1 MDGEDA
7 ADSSLNSATAPR
19 RAPVCLVRCREHYV
33 NGAEAAALPFDAALA
48 GSHSLALLDGVATLE
63 ECAWLREQAGAAAD
77 EERLLRLSQT
87 DSDAG
92 AGCRAYGEDGMR
104 CDGQTGRIRAP
115 VTRLLGA
122 EGQALCDAILLRAV
136 ARLNELL
143 PGLLDRLFG
152 PGVLTRT
159 LLHNQG
165 LVFSPGEPALNVYGP
180 GGHFDAHTDKQ
191 SLTILVPLSYAS
203 TDADAGAAAAGAM
216 AGAYSGGGTAFWSVH
231 ARAPHA
237 TDDET
242 AEAAATTIKRDEPT
256 LVLRPPPGRAIV
268 FGGQL
273 THAGLPVLEGR
284 RCILVA
290 SFSARTLVTGD
301 AELRARWSSPV
312 LPRRA
317 QRGF

>member
-1 MDGEDA
+1 M
-7 ADSSLNSATAPR
+7 
-19 RAPVCLVRCREHYV
+19 CLVRCKEHYV
-33 NGAEAAALPFDAALA
+33 NGAEAAALPFDDALA

-87 DSDAG
+87 DSDAE
-92 AGCRAYGEDGMR
+92 RRSYGEDGMR

-122 EGQALCDAILLRAV
+122 EGQALCDAILQRAV
-136 ARLNELL
+136 ARLNEVL

-152 PGVLTRT
+152 TGVLSRT

-191 SLTILVPLSYAS
+191 SITILVPLSYATS
-203 TDADAGAAAAGAM
+203 TDPDEGIEAAGAM
-216 AGAYSGGGTAFWSVH
+216 AGSYSGGGTAFWSVH

-237 TDDET
+237 IDDET

-256 LVLRPPPGRAIV
+256 LVLRPPPRRAIV
-268 FGGQL
+268 FGGWDARL
-273 THAGLPVLEGR
+273 LPLLEERSSSEGSSPTR
-284 RCILVA
+284 AYRCSRDVGA
-290 SFSARTLVTGD
+290 SSSPPSARG
-301 AELRARWSSPV
+301 RS
-312 LPRRA
+312 
-317 QRGF
+317 